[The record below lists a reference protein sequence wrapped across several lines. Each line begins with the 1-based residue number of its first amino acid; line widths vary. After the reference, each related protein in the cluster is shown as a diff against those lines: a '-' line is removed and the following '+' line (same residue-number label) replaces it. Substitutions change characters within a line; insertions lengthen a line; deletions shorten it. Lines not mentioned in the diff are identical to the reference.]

1 MHGAKDVDIV
11 HAEKQSLRK
20 TGKTYDA
27 ILREHHKQSVQSE
40 SGREG
45 AVSRLKPISK
55 HMAE

>member
-1 MHGAKDVDIV
+1 VYGAKDVDII

-20 TGKTYDA
+20 TGKTSDA
-27 ILREHHKQSVQSE
+27 IQSVQSE